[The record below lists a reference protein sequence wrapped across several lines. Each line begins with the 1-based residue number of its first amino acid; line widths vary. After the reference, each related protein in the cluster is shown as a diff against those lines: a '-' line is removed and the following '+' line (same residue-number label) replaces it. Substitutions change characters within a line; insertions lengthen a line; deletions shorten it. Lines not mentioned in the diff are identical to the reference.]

1 MAVQRRSINGYRI
14 ARGDLFVIPLD
25 ADDVLVPGNWH
36 EACISKSF
44 GSGELNA
51 TVSAISLLGD
61 GNELPVKVLRVTGQ
75 TVSVALPVGND
86 GAQSWTIPID
96 DFRNIALVVEEQRDV
111 V

>member
-1 MAVQRRSINGYRI
+1 MKWGPPMAVQRRNINGDRI

-44 GSGELNA
+44 GSEELNA

-61 GNELPVKVLRVTGQ
+61 GDGLPVQGVARYGPDGIGCAPRGERWR
-75 TVSVALPVGND
+75 TVMDNSD
-86 GAQSWTIPID
+86 
-96 DFRNIALVVEEQRDV
+96 
-111 V
+111 